1 MLSKRAWQPELVLLF
16 VAALMASFGCAGIA
30 ESLLQKSGWAA
41 FKSPDSFANLL
52 LGTLS
57 LQGAA
62 WIFIFIFLRWH
73 EVDWRVAFGLRDPN
87 LKKSLRLAAGGL
99 LLLLPVIFLLQGL
112 SVFLLTKAGLPPE
125 NQRAV
130 AMLLAAK
137 SVWARSYFVFF
148 AVIIAPVAEEFIFR
162 GMLFPFIKQL
172 GRPRLAWLGVSFLF
186 ALIHLDAAIFVPLFV
201 FALGLTWLYEKT
213 DCLLAPVFAHA
224 LFNAVNLGLLIL
236 AEKYGDKFPIH
247 S

>member
-1 MLSKRAWQPELVLLF
+1 
-16 VAALMASFGCAGIA
+16 
-30 ESLLQKSGWAA
+30 
-41 FKSPDSFANLL
+41 
-52 LGTLS
+52 
-57 LQGAA
+57 
-62 WIFIFIFLRWH
+62 
-73 EVDWRVAFGLRDPN
+73 
-87 LKKSLRLAAGGL
+87 
-99 LLLLPVIFLLQGL
+99 LPVIFLLQGL